1 MSAKTTS
8 LLRPFNF
15 AIALALAFLSLI
27 AKRNWP
33 RDGLVGSSEMSPSQA
48 SYRLSDVRKR
58 WTVDD
63 DCFLQ
68 GFLRVNES
76 AAIASCGGY
85 GRSRLAVFSGFDH
98 DALHS
103 TTMYQAPE
111 TYFLEGCTLA
121 GPDRLLVLTWR
132 ERKILELDLISMK
145 IIREVIYPHEGWGIT
160 YDSVTNRIWTSD
172 GTSIL
177 RRVDPVTL
185 SVISECSVML
195 SHDGVRRLAVTYIN
209 ELEYKEGLVYANIY
223 MEASVVDF
231 LPNYIVGINPESCF
245 VERIIPLF
253 GLGKPKSPGSVM
265 NGIAEGFK
273 PNSLLISGKNWDTVY
288 EVQIGEETSKFASE
302 WSAFNITR
310 FIAAK
315 LKFR

>member
-8 LLRPFNF
+8 WLRPFNV
-15 AIALALAFLSLI
+15 AVALALAFFSLI
-27 AKRNWP
+27 VKGNWP
-33 RDGLVGSSEMSPSQA
+33 WVGLVGSSEKSPFQA

-68 GFLRVNES
+68 GFLRMNGS
-76 AAIASCGGY
+76 TAIASCGGY
-85 GRSRLAVFSGFDH
+85 GRSRLAVLSGFDH

-103 TTMYQAPE
+103 TTVYQAPE

-121 GPDRLLVLTWR
+121 GPHRLLVLTWR
-132 ERKILELDLISMK
+132 ERKILELDLKSMK
-145 IIREVIYPHEGWGIT
+145 IAREVIYPHEGWGIT
-160 YDSVTNRIWTSD
+160 YDAITNRIWTSD

-185 SVISECSVML
+185 SVISECSVAL
-195 SHDGVRRLAVTYIN
+195 SHDGVGRQAVTYIN
-209 ELEYKEGLVYANIY
+209 ELEYKDGLVYANIY
-223 MEASVVDF
+223 MEASVVDS

-265 NGIAEGFK
+265 NGIAEGFE
-273 PNSLLISGKNWDTVY
+273 PDSLLVSGKNWDTVY
-288 EVQIGEETSKFASE
+288 EVQIGEGTSKFASE
-302 WSAFNITR
+302 WSTFNITR
-310 FIAAK
+310 FVSAK